1 MYEIFKWKWGFY
13 ENNKLQKLNNS
24 GLTFEIFYQ
33 YYNILYC
40 QLSGYDEN
48 FVFQNVLIKKDEIT
62 MEMTAVVADFG
73 LAAKIPR

>member
-1 MYEIFKWKWGFY
+1 MKFC
-13 ENNKLQKLNNS
+13 NNII
-24 GLTFEIFYQ
+24 T
-33 YYNILYC
+33 YC
-40 QLSGYDEN
+40 QLSGYNEN

>member
-1 MYEIFKWKWGFY
+1 MKTINYKNLTI
-13 ENNKLQKLNNS
+13 Q
-24 GLTFEIFYQ
+24 GLLLKFCI
-33 YYNILYC
+33 NIITYC
-40 QLSGYDEN
+40 QLSGYNEN